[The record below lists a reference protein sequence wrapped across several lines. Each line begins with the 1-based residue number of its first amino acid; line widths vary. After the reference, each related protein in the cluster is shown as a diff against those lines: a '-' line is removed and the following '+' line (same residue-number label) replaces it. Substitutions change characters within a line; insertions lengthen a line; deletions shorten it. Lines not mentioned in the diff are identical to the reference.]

1 MSNQMCPT
9 ENNWLADLREGGE
22 EGFVCIYNCYYAR
35 LLAIAHHY
43 TGSEETAQELVQDVF
58 TKVWLQRSGLQVH
71 TNLKAYLF
79 TAIRNQVYDHLEK
92 QAVREKHAVHARW
105 TQAAGADT
113 TNQQLAYE
121 ELQAQVQKQLRVLPA
136 ATRQVYRLS
145 REEGLAI
152 PKIAEQLQLSG
163 KAVEYHLT
171 KALKHLR
178 LRLMHLLGWVLVFLF
193 Y

>member
-1 MSNQMCPT
+1 MCPT

-22 EGFVCIYNCYYAR
+22 EGFVCMYNCYYAR

-43 TGSEETAQELVQDVF
+43 TGSEETAQELVQEVF
-58 TKVWLQRSGLQVH
+58 TKVWLQRSKLQVH

-79 TAIRNQVYDHLEK
+79 SAIRNQVYDHLEK
-92 QAVREKHAVHARW
+92 QAVREKHAVHARC

-113 TNQQLAYE
+113 TSQQLAYE

-178 LRLMHLLGWVLVFLF
+178 LRLTHLLGWVLVFF
-193 Y
+193 FC